1 MSHRYESHPSAQD
14 GWQGWSIIPLVSDS
28 PPSLRFI
35 PLLACNNRSH
45 IFSSD
50 CQRTFILTVVSPPD
64 HSDVVGGQSGG
75 LLNLPP
81 ERHPLWH
88 SRWYGSAY
96 RLCSWKHL
104 CSHFTLS
111 WRTSVSVSV
120 HVWRTPSKH
129 LYVNIHFP
137 PTVTLR
143 TGFCCSV
150 ISFLLGWS
158 KSGVRAFVWH
168 LSITSGQWCIPQSNL
183 LPMLRAHMC
192 FPLQQEAKEH
202 IIQPVTIQPLP
213 QQWVHSLL
221 VPHGERTAFW
231 AWTRWDAVKP
241 DLLSG
246 GGGREEGGDSQR
258 EAFTTP
264 SPPTQL
270 NKPHECGTN
279 AHQSCRGYT
288 RSVWNLCWLI
298 IFDFY
303 THAGSWGSPT
313 TASNSEWWAAAPC
326 TGEDSKRG

>member
-1 MSHRYESHPSAQD
+1 MTGLIYHPSCIWFSPQPQIHPFV
-14 GWQGWSIIPLVSDS
+14 GLQQSIPHFQLGLSADLHPHCGK
-28 PPSLRFI
+28 PP
-35 PLLACNNRSH
+35 PH
-45 IFSSD
+45 
-50 CQRTFILTVVSPPD
+50 

-150 ISFLLGWS
+150 ISFLLGWF
-158 KSGVRAFVWH
+158 KSRVRAFVWH

-303 THAGSWGSPT
+303 THAGSWGPPT